1 MATRSAPVIA
11 HRQGRLGLRSDDNA
25 ILYSTDLKRTTVRHS
40 LFGGPHACAIQ
51 RLVRTP
57 VLAVDPVQL
66 RRLRRR
72 ADRGNG
78 AFLDQRGRAASV
90 FDQPELG
97 RRAAGGNGGG
107 ALLFGGVLGA
117 LQWLVIR

>member
-1 MATRSAPVIA
+1 MATKSAPAIA
-11 HRQGRLGLRSDDNA
+11 HRPGRLGLRSDDDA
-25 ILYSTDLKRTTVRHS
+25 ILYSTDLDRTTARNS
-40 LFGGPHACAIQ
+40 PFGGPHACGIQ

-57 VLAVDPVQL
+57 VLAVDPIQL

-72 ADRGNG
+72 ADRGSG

-90 FDQPELG
+90 FDQPSSVVALLV
-97 RRAAGGNGGG
+97 ATVG

-117 LQWLVIR
+117 LQCW